1 MDANFQQTATPK
13 KPNGKTIGIVT
24 IVILLALSAGY
35 FFGKGNDA
43 TGYAVASNATSSGH
57 VVGLIGSVTA
67 GKNIVEVCDYESE
80 FCRKFYLELL
90 PKMENDFVK
99 TNRANIIF
107 KDLPLN
113 NIHTNARDAAEA
125 ARCANEQGKWREMH
139 DILFDKQNDW
149 SPVADASGLKVKFMK
164 MAGILE
170 MDTSKFS
177 ACLDSNKY
185 LGDIYKDA
193 VESLAFGTFIVPAVY
208 VNGVRIVNMQNYDSL
223 KAEIE
228 KNLPQ

>member
-1 MDANFQQTATPK
+1 MDANFQSAAAQKT
-13 KPNGKTIGIVT
+13 NRKTIAIVT

-35 FFGKGNDA
+35 FLGKGNDA
-43 TGYAVASNATSSGH
+43 TGYAVASNTTNSGH
-57 VVGLIGSVTA
+57 VQGLIGSVNA
-67 GKNIVEVCDYESE
+67 GSSIVEVCDYESE

-90 PKMENDFVK
+90 PSLENDFVK

-149 SPVADASGLKVKFMK
+149 SPIADAAGLKAKFLK

-177 ACLDSNKY
+177 ACLDSEKY
-185 LGDIYKDA
+185 LGDIYRDA
-193 VESLAFGTFIVPAVY
+193 AESLAFGTFVVPAVY